1 MTQYVATKSVSA
13 ELRRRLKAEFPGA
26 KFSVRTGT
34 GTGSAWISVSWIDGP
49 DTEAVDRVAG
59 PLHGAHWDGYT
70 ETYVQTNNE
79 VTVTVDGKQVTGTP
93 LVDGINTHRDFSDD
107 VLAEAKS
114 LWSAAFDGADP
125 DTAGGMRGT
134 ALVGGKFLPD
144 TWAPNQVRFI
154 AQEVVAPK
162 RWKDAQAAAAKAPA
176 KTGAK
181 PRRKAPATDAP
192 SVGIAVTYTAAAGV
206 TVTGTTFGDGA
217 APVLRTH
224 GFNWNRKGACWHV
237 KGSQDDQSGAGL
249 ILAHTAAQALRTAG
263 ITVTA
268 DLPELP
274 ADTVLPATP
283 APAPAPAEDIE
294 EDDVPEEFG
303 GIVLRHTRAGGT
315 LAEGTARGDGSAEIL
330 KGRRFR
336 WSRNLGCWYLPQ
348 SRDRAADHFTLNT
361 VAEALREAGHAVHV
375 TVREDVARSFGEAE
389 AEREERAADRAER
402 FSDRA
407 DRAAGASTAA
417 FAEARRIGSAI
428 PFGQPVLVGHHSEK
442 RHRAALDR
450 IDSNMRKGFDE
461 GNRAEHWAGRAEAA
475 AHYEQHRKD
484 PARTLRRLKQL
495 EATLRGLEKL
505 LAGESAF
512 GTDWDIT
519 KPENVAELTRR
530 HTETAGEITHWRE
543 VIAKAEADGVKLWS
557 RADFT
562 KGDYARSRGRWY
574 EVLRVNRAS
583 VTVPGGPDIQPVI
596 DRNTRAYSWDDRIP
610 YDAVTGRMSA
620 EDMAARL
627 AGKN

>member
-1 MTQYVATKSVSA
+1 MTQYVATKNVSV

-34 GTGSAWISVSWIDGP
+34 RTGSAWISVSWTDGP
-49 DTEAVDRVAG
+49 DTEAVSRIAA
-59 PLHGAHWDGYT
+59 PLHGAHWDGQT
-70 ETYVQTNNE
+70 DSYVQTNNE
-79 VTVTVDGKQVTGTP
+79 VTVTVDGQTITGKP

-107 VLAEAKS
+107 VLAEAKT

-125 DTAGGMRGT
+125 DTDGGMRGT
-134 ALVGGKFLPD
+134 ALVGGKYLPD

-154 AQEVVAPK
+154 AQEIVAPK
-162 RWKDAQAAAAKAPA
+162 RWKAAEAAAKTSA
-176 KTGAK
+176 KTAAK
-181 PRRKAPATDAP
+181 PRRKTSAEADPAA
-192 SVGIAVTYTAAAGV
+192 GIEVTYTPEAGV
-206 TVTGTTFGDGA
+206 TATGTTFGDGA
-217 APVLRTH
+217 APILRTH
-224 GFNWNRKGACWHV
+224 GFDWSRKAAHWYA
-237 KGSQDDQSGAGL
+237 KGTQGEQSGAGL
-249 ILAHTAAQALRTAG
+249 LAAHTAVQALRTAG
-263 ITVTA
+263 IAVTA

-274 ADTVLPATP
+274 ADTALPTTQPATQ
-283 APAPAPAEDIE
+283 AEDIE
-294 EDDVPEEFG
+294 EDDVPEDFA

-315 LAEGTARGDGSAEIL
+315 LAECTARGDGSAKIL

-336 WSRNLGCWYLPQ
+336 WSRNLGCWYLPH
-348 SRDRAADHFTLNT
+348 SRDRAADRFTLNAL
-361 VAEALREAGHAVHV
+361 AEALREAGHAVHI

-389 AEREERAADRAER
+389 ADREQRADDRAER
-402 FSDRA
+402 FSYRA
-407 DRAAGASTAA
+407 DRAAGASKAA
-417 FAEARRIGSAI
+417 LAEARRIGSAI

-450 IDSNMRKGFDE
+450 IDSNMRKGIDE
-461 GNRAEHWAGRAEAA
+461 GNRAEHWADRADAA

-484 PARTLRRLKQL
+484 PARTLRRLKEL

-505 LAGESAF
+505 LAGEPAF
-512 GTDWDIT
+512 GSSWDIT

-530 HTETAGEITHWRE
+530 HSETADEITHWRE
-543 VIAKAEADGVKLWS
+543 VIAKAEADGLKLWS

-562 KGDYARSRGRWY
+562 KGDYARSRRRWY
-574 EVLRVNRAS
+574 EVLRVNGVS

-610 YDAVTGRMSA
+610 YDDITGRMSA

-627 AGKN
+627 AVKD

>member
-1 MTQYVATKSVSA
+1 MTQYVATKNVSA

-34 GTGSAWISVSWIDGP
+34 GTGSAWISVSWTDGP
-49 DTEAVDRVAG
+49 DTEAVNRIAA
-59 PLHGAHWDGYT
+59 PLHGAHWDGQT

-79 VTVTVDGKQVTGTP
+79 VTVTVDGKQITGKP

-107 VLAEAKS
+107 VLAEAKA

-125 DTAGGMRGT
+125 DAADALRDTAY
-134 ALVGGKFLPD
+134 VCGKYLPD

-154 AQEVVAPK
+154 AQEIVAPN
-162 RWKDAQAAAAKAPA
+162 RWKAAQAAAKAST
-176 KTGAK
+176 KTAAK
-181 PRRKAPATDAP
+181 PCRKTSTKADPAA
-192 SVGIAVTYTAAAGV
+192 GIEVTYTPEAGV

-224 GFNWNRKGACWHV
+224 GFDWSRKAAHWYV
-237 KGSQDDQSGAGL
+237 KGTRGDESGAGL
-249 ILAHTAAQALRTAG
+249 IAAHTAVQALRTAG

-274 ADTVLPATP
+274 ADTVLPTTQT
-283 APAPAPAEDIE
+283 PAPAEDVE
-294 EDDVPEEFG
+294 DDDDVPEDFA

-336 WSRNLGCWYLPQ
+336 WSRKLGCWYLPH
-348 SRDRAADHFTLNT
+348 SRDRAADHFTLNAL
-361 VAEALREAGHAVHV
+361 AEALREAGHAVHI

-389 AEREERAADRAER
+389 ADREQRADDRAER

-407 DRAAGASTAA
+407 DRAAGASKAA
-417 FAEARRIGSAI
+417 LAEARRIGSAI

-450 IDSNMRKGFDE
+450 IDSNMRKGVDE
-461 GNRAEHWAGRAEAA
+461 GNRAEHWAGRADAA

-484 PARTLRRLKQL
+484 PARTLRRLKEL

-512 GTDWDIT
+512 GSSWDIT

-530 HTETAGEITHWRE
+530 HAETADEITHWRE
-543 VIAKAEADGVKLWS
+543 VIAKAEADGFKLWS

-562 KGDYARSRGRWY
+562 TGDYARSRDRWY
-574 EVLRVNRAS
+574 EVLRVNGAS

-610 YDAVTGRMSA
+610 YDDITGRMSA

-627 AGKN
+627 AAKD

>member
-1 MTQYVATKSVSA
+1 MTQYVATKYVSA
-13 ELRRRLKAEFPGA
+13 ELRSRLKAEFPGA

-34 GTGSAWISVSWIDGP
+34 GTGSAWISVSWTDGP
-49 DTEAVDRVAG
+49 DTEAVDRIAA
-59 PLHGAHWDGYT
+59 PLHGAHWDGQN

-79 VTVTVDGKQVTGTP
+79 VTVTVDGEQVTGKP

-107 VLAEAKS
+107 VLAEAKA

-125 DTAGGMRGT
+125 DAADAIRDTAY
-134 ALVGGKFLPD
+134 VCGKYLPD

-154 AQEVVAPK
+154 AREIVAPK
-162 RWKDAQAAAAKAPA
+162 RWKAAQAAAKAA
-176 KTGAK
+176 TKTAST
-181 PRRKAPATDAP
+181 PRRKTPTKVDPAA
-192 SVGIAVTYTAAAGV
+192 GIEVTYTPEEGV

-217 APVLRTH
+217 APVLRTL
-224 GFNWNRKGACWHV
+224 GFDWSRKAAHWYV
-237 KGSQDDQSGAGL
+237 KGTQGERSDAGL
-249 ILAHTAAQALRTAG
+249 IAAHAAVQALRTAG

-268 DLPELP
+268 ELPELP
-274 ADTVLPATP
+274 ADTVLPTAQ
-283 APAPAPAEDIE
+283 APVPAEAAEDD
-294 EDDVPEEFG
+294 DDVPEDFT

-336 WSRNLGCWYLPQ
+336 WSRKLGCWYLRH
-348 SRDRAADHFTLNT
+348 SRDRAADRLTLNAL
-361 VAEALREAGHAVHV
+361 AEALREAGHAVHI
-375 TVREDVARSFGEAE
+375 TVREDVARTFGEAE
-389 AEREERAADRAER
+389 ADREQRADDRAER
-402 FSDRA
+402 FSARA
-407 DRAAGASTAA
+407 DRAAGASKAA
-417 FAEARRIGSAI
+417 HAEARRIGSAI

-450 IDSNMRKGFDE
+450 IDSNMRKGIDE
-461 GNRAEHWAGRAEAA
+461 GNRAEHWAGRADAA

-484 PARTLRRLKQL
+484 PARTLRRLKEL

-512 GTDWDIT
+512 GASWDIT

-530 HTETAGEITHWRE
+530 HGETADEITHWRE
-543 VIAKAEADGVKLWS
+543 VIAKAEADGFKLWS

-574 EVLRVNRAS
+574 EVLRVNGAS

-596 DRNTRAYSWDDRIP
+596 DRNTRAYSWDDRIS
-610 YDAVTGRMSA
+610 YDEITGRMSA

-627 AGKN
+627 AAKD

>member
-1 MTQYVATKSVSA
+1 MTQYVATKDVSA

-34 GTGSAWISVSWIDGP
+34 GTGSAWISVSWTDGP
-49 DTEAVDRVAG
+49 DTEAVDRIAA

-70 ETYVQTNNE
+70 ETYVQTDNDL
-79 VTVTVDGKQVTGTP
+79 TVTVNGEEVTGKP

-107 VLAEAKS
+107 VLAEAKA

-125 DTAGGMRGT
+125 DTAAGMRGT
-134 ALVGGKFLPD
+134 ALVGGKYLPD

-162 RWKDAQAAAAKAPA
+162 RWKAAQTAAAKAPA
-176 KTGAK
+176 KQAAK
-181 PRRKAPATDAP
+181 PRRKAPAKADAP
-192 SVGIAVTYTAAAGV
+192 AGIAVTYTAEAGV

-217 APVLRTH
+217 APVLRAL
-224 GFNWNRKGACWHV
+224 GLDWSRKGAYWYV
-237 KGSQDDQSGAGL
+237 KGSQGDQSGAGL
-249 ILAHTAAQALRTAG
+249 IAAHAAAEGLRAAG

-274 ADTVLPATP
+274 AEAVLPA
-283 APAPAPAEDIE
+283 APAPALVEDLE
-294 EDDVPEEFG
+294 EDDVPEDFT

-336 WSRNLGCWYLPQ
+336 WSRNLGSWYLPH
-348 SRDRAADHFTLNT
+348 SRDKAADRLTLNA
-361 VAEALREAGHAVHV
+361 VAEALRAAGHAVHV
-375 TVREDVARSFGEAE
+375 TVREDIARSFSEAE
-389 AEREERAADRAER
+389 ADREARAADRAER

-407 DRAAGASTAA
+407 GRAAGASKVA

-428 PFGQPVLVGHHSEK
+428 PFGQPVLVDHYSAP
-442 RHRAALDR
+442 RHRRDLAR
-450 IDSNMRKGFDE
+450 IDNNMRKGIE
-461 GNRAEHWAGRAEAA
+461 QGNRAEHYAGRADAA

-484 PARTLRRLKQL
+484 PARTLRRLKEL
-495 EATLRGLEKL
+495 EATLRGLERL

-512 GTDWDIT
+512 GSSWDIT

-530 HTETAGEITHWRE
+530 HTETAEEIAHWRE
-543 VIAKAEADGVKLWS
+543 IIAKAEADGAKLWS

-574 EVLRVNRAS
+574 EVLRVNGAS
-583 VTVPGGPDIQPVI
+583 LTVPGGPDIQPVI

-610 YDAVTGRMSA
+610 YDDITGRMSA
-620 EDMAARL
+620 EDMTARL
-627 AGKN
+627 AAKG